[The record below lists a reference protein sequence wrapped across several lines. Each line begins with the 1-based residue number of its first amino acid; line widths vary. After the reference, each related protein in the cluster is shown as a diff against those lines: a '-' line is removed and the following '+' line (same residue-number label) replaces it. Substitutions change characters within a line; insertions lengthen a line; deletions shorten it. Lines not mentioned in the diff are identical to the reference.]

1 MVLVQQKGDALLPC
15 HPATLPPCSPPCS
28 PAARQV
34 LVQQKGE
41 LQLENAG
48 LEERVQ
54 SLQEE
59 MGVMHDEKE
68 ALLDR

>member
-1 MVLVQQKGDALLPC
+1 M
-15 HPATLPPCSPPCS
+15 
-28 PAARQV
+28 
-34 LVQQKGE
+34 QQKGE

-54 SLQEE
+54 ALQEE

-68 ALLDR
+68 ALLDRCPPCNRHVTAM